1 LKSAFKSL
9 NLFEIFFLTQ
19 HSKNDHNLTFQD
31 FNFDEKLLEGLYS
44 MGYSKPT
51 PIQAQAIPLIQTNKD
66 LIACAQTGTG
76 KTAAF
81 LLPIIN
87 KIISLPDEK
96 RRLNTLIISPTR
108 ELATQIDNQVEGLGY
123 FTGVS
128 SISIYGGGDGNAW
141 NQQKKAL
148 EEGADII
155 IATPG
160 RLIAILQMGAI
171 DFSQLQ
177 HLILDEA
184 DRMLDMGF
192 FDDIIKIIKYI
203 PAKRQTL
210 LFSATMP
217 PKIRKLAHSILVNP
231 EQLNISISKPS
242 EGILQQAYLAYD
254 TQKIKLLLHILKE
267 GNYGSVI
274 IFASTKESV
283 KKLDQELRRIG
294 LKTKA
299 FHSDLEQKEREEIM
313 RDFKAKSLQILI
325 GTDILSRGIDVEGI
339 SLVVNFNTPHDP
351 EDYVHRIGRTARAE
365 TTGTAI
371 TFINDKDQRKFA
383 AIEELIEKE
392 IPKLSLPAG
401 MGDAPTYQ
409 PEKRVSSGDFHKKK
423 TYHKKKPGFV
433 KKA

>member
-1 LKSAFKSL
+1 
-9 NLFEIFFLTQ
+9 
-19 HSKNDHNLTFQD
+19 
-31 FNFDEKLLEGLYS
+31 
-44 MGYSKPT
+44 
-51 PIQAQAIPLIQTNKD
+51 

-87 KIISLPDEK
+87 KIINLPDEK

-192 FDDIIKIIKYI
+192 FDDILKIIKYI

-217 PKIRKLAHSILVNP
+217 PKIRKLAHSILVSP

-242 EGILQQAYLAYD
+242 EGILQQAYLVYD
-254 TQKIKLLLHILKE
+254 TQKIKLLTHILKE

-274 IFASTKESV
+274 IFASTKENV
-283 KKLDQELRRIG
+283 KKLDVELRRIG

-313 RDFKAKSLQILI
+313 REFKSKTLQILI

-401 MGDAPTYQ
+401 MGDAPNYQ

-433 KKA
+433 KRA

>member
-1 LKSAFKSL
+1 
-9 NLFEIFFLTQ
+9 
-19 HSKNDHNLTFQD
+19 LTFQD
-31 FNFDEKLLEGLYS
+31 FNFDDKLLDGLYS
-44 MGYSKPT
+44 MGYNKPT
-51 PIQAQAIPLIQTNKD
+51 PIQAQAIPLIQTDKD

-81 LLPIIN
+81 LLPILN
-87 KIISLPDEK
+87 KIINTPEDK

-128 SISIYGGGDGNAW
+128 SISIYGGGDGAAW
-141 NQQKKAL
+141 NQQRKAL
-148 EEGADII
+148 EEGAEII

-192 FDDIIKIIKYI
+192 YDDILKIIKYL
-203 PAKRQTL
+203 PLKRQTL

-217 PKIRKLAHSILVNP
+217 PKIRKLAHNILVEP
-231 EQLNISISKPS
+231 EQLNIAISKPS
-242 EGILQQAYLAYD
+242 EGILQQAYLVYD
-254 TQKIKLLLHILKE
+254 PQKTALLTHILKE
-267 GNYGSVI
+267 GNWGSVI

-283 KKLDQELRRIG
+283 KKLSSELLHLG

-299 FHSDLEQKEREEIM
+299 FHSDLDQKEREEIM
-313 RDFKAKSLQILI
+313 RDFKAKTLQILI

-339 SLVVNFNTPHDP
+339 SLVINYNTPHDP
-351 EDYVHRIGRTARAE
+351 EDYIHRIGRTARAE

-383 AIEELIEKE
+383 AIEELIERE

-409 PEKRVSSGDFHKKK
+409 PNKRVSSGIIHKKK
-423 TYHKKKPGFV
+423 TYHKKKTGFV
-433 KKA
+433 KK

>member
-1 LKSAFKSL
+1 
-9 NLFEIFFLTQ
+9 
-19 HSKNDHNLTFQD
+19 LTFQD
-31 FNFDEKLLEGLYS
+31 FNFDDKLLEGLYS

-51 PIQAQAIPLIQTNKD
+51 PIQAEAIPLIQTNRD

-87 KIISLPDEK
+87 KIIGLSDK
-96 RRLNTLIISPTR
+96 QRRLNTLIISPTR
-108 ELATQIDNQVEGLGY
+108 ELATQIDTQVEGLGY
-123 FTGVS
+123 FTGIS
-128 SISIYGGGDGNAW
+128 SISIYGGGDGAAW
-141 NQQKKAL
+141 NQQRKAL
-148 EEGADII
+148 EEGAEII

-160 RLIAILQMGAI
+160 RLMAILQMGGTI
-171 DFSQLQ
+171 DFSNLQ

-192 FDDIIKIIKYI
+192 YDDIVKIIKYI

-217 PKIRKLAHSILVNP
+217 PKIRKLAHSILTNP
-231 EQLNISISKPS
+231 EQLNIAISKPS

-254 TQKIKLLLHILKE
+254 AQKINLLMHILKSQDW
-267 GNYGSVI
+267 GPVI

-283 KKLDQELRRIG
+283 KKLETDLRRTG
-294 LKTKA
+294 LKIKA
-299 FHSDLEQKEREEIM
+299 FHSDLEQKEREQIM
-313 RDFKAKSLQILI
+313 IEFKSKSLQILI

-339 SLVVNFNTPHDP
+339 SLVINFNVPHDP
-351 EDYVHRIGRTARAE
+351 EDYIHRIGRTARAE

-383 AIEELIEKE
+383 DIEDLIERE
-392 IPKLSLPAG
+392 IPKLSLPPD
-401 MGDAPTYQ
+401 MGDAPVYQ
-409 PEKRVSSGDFHKKK
+409 PHKRMSSGLSGKGNF
-423 TYHKKKPGFV
+423 KKKPFHQ
-433 KKA
+433 KKKFAKK